1 MRGDRP
7 LAHAMTLH
15 SRLSVQ
21 AFLKLSILAAVV
33 TIALKT
39 AAWRITGSVGLL
51 SDAMESFVNLAAAM
65 FALAM
70 VIIAQA
76 PADDDHPYGHSKAEY
91 FSSGFEGLMILGAAL
106 AIIWTAIDRWRS
118 PQPLEALGLGVA
130 LSVGSS
136 VINFVLAGAMMQ
148 AARAH
153 ESIALEADSRHLM
166 TDVWT
171 SVGVAGGI
179 LLVPLTGWLWLDPL
193 LAILVALN
201 ILREAGHLLRRSVD
215 GLMDRALSDDERA
228 RIDAALLRLASSDVH
243 FDHLRTRSAAG
254 AKFCQ
259 LHMHVPASWTL
270 GRAAAQRDQAE
281 RSLIGAVRNLRVTIE
296 LLPTGQ
302 EPVGVRHGEH

>member
-1 MRGDRP
+1 
-7 LAHAMTLH
+7 MTLH
-15 SRLSVQ
+15 SRMSVQ
-21 AFLKLSILAAVV
+21 AFLKLSVLAAVA

-39 AAWRITGSVGLL
+39 AAWWVTGSVGLL

-70 VIIAQA
+70 VTIAQA

-91 FSSGFEGLMILGAAL
+91 FSSGFEGLMILAAAL

-118 PQPLEALGLGVA
+118 PQPLQGLGLGVT
-130 LSVGSS
+130 LSVISS
-136 VINFVLAGAMMQ
+136 VINFVMARAMMQ

-193 LAILVALN
+193 LAILVAVN
-201 ILREAGHLLRRSVD
+201 ILREAGHLIRRSVD

-228 RIDAALLRLASSDVH
+228 RIAAALQRLASSDVQ
-243 FDHLRTRSAAG
+243 FDHLRTRRAAG

-259 LHMHVPASWTL
+259 LHMHVPAIWTL

-281 RSLIGAVRNLRVTIE
+281 RCLIDAVRNLRVTIE

-302 EPVGVRHGEH
+302 EPVGVQAAEH

>member
-1 MRGDRP
+1 
-7 LAHAMTLH
+7 MTLH
-15 SRLSVQ
+15 SRMSVQ
-21 AFLKLSILAAVV
+21 AFLKLSVLAAVA

-39 AAWRITGSVGLL
+39 AAWWVTGSVGLL

-70 VIIAQA
+70 VTIAQA

-91 FSSGFEGLMILGAAL
+91 FSSGFEGLMILAAAL

-118 PQPLEALGLGVA
+118 PQPLQGLGLGVT
-130 LSVGSS
+130 LSVISS
-136 VINFVLAGAMMQ
+136 VINFVMARAMMQ

-193 LAILVALN
+193 LAILVAVN
-201 ILREAGHLLRRSVD
+201 ILREAGHLIRRSVD
-215 GLMDRALSDDERA
+215 GLMDRALSDEERA
-228 RIDAALLRLASSDVH
+228 RIAAALQRLASSDVQ
-243 FDHLRTRSAAG
+243 FDHLRTRRAAG

-270 GRAAAQRDQAE
+270 GRAAAQRDHAE
-281 RSLIGAVRNLRVTIE
+281 RCLIDAVRNLRVTIE

-302 EPVGVRHGEH
+302 EPVGVQAAEH

>member
-1 MRGDRP
+1 
-7 LAHAMTLH
+7 MTLH
-15 SRLSVQ
+15 SRMSVQ
-21 AFLKLSILAAVV
+21 AFLKLSVLAAVA

-39 AAWRITGSVGLL
+39 AAWWVTGSVGLL

-70 VIIAQA
+70 VTIAQA

-91 FSSGFEGLMILGAAL
+91 FSSGFEGLMILAAAL

-118 PQPLEALGLGVA
+118 PQPLQGLGLGVT
-130 LSVGSS
+130 LSFISS
-136 VINFVLAGAMMQ
+136 VINFVMARAMMQ

-193 LAILVALN
+193 LAILVAVN
-201 ILREAGHLLRRSVD
+201 ILREAGHLIRRSVD
-215 GLMDRALSDDERA
+215 GLMDRALSDEERA
-228 RIDAALLRLASSDVH
+228 RIDAALQRLASSDVQ
-243 FDHLRTRSAAG
+243 FDHLRTRRAAG

-259 LHMHVPASWTL
+259 LHMHVPAIWTL

-281 RSLIGAVRNLRVTIE
+281 RCLIDAGRNLRVTIE

-302 EPVGVRHGEH
+302 EPVGVQAAEH

>member
-1 MRGDRP
+1 
-7 LAHAMTLH
+7 MTLH

-21 AFLKLSILAAVV
+21 AFLKLSVLAALV

-39 AAWRITGSVGLL
+39 AAWWLTGSVGLL
-51 SDAMESFVNLAAAM
+51 SDAMESFVNLAAAV

-70 VIIAQA
+70 VTIAQA
-76 PADDDHPYGHSKAEY
+76 PADDDHPYGHNKAEY
-91 FSSGFEGLMILGAAL
+91 FSSGFEGLLILGAAL
-106 AIIWTAIDRWRS
+106 AIIWAAVHRWHS
-118 PQPLEALGLGVA
+118 PKPLEGLGLGVA
-130 LSVGSS
+130 LSVLST
-136 VINFVLAGAMMQ
+136 VINYVLARAMMQ

-153 ESIALEADSRHLM
+153 ESVALEADSRHLM

-201 ILREAGHLLRRSVD
+201 ILREAGKLMRGSID
-215 GLMDRALSDDERA
+215 GLMDRALSDDERT
-228 RIDAALLRLASSDVH
+228 RIDAALTRLASGEVH
-243 FDHLRTRSAAG
+243 FDHLRTRRAAG

-259 LHMHVPASWTL
+259 LHMHVPGNWTL
-270 GRAAAQRDQAE
+270 GRAAALRDQAE
-281 RSLIGAVRNLRVTIE
+281 RGLIDAVHNLRVTIE

-302 EPVGVRHGEH
+302 EPVGLQASDV